1 MSRKE
6 NKTLIGAFVVGAIA
20 ILVIALLALGSGKFF
35 RESRSYVL
43 FFEGSVKGL
52 NVGSPVTFRGVKIG
66 EVTGISVT
74 IDQKNHALYIPVI
87 IRLEANRIEGAERL
101 KTDAKAMERAVG
113 MGLRAQLQLQN
124 FVTGQLMVA
133 LDFFPEKTPYY
144 VGTNKTYT
152 EIPTVPTKFQELQ
165 QSVANLPFREIV
177 DNLNSA
183 VQGLDRLVSSINAK
197 QTAQTLESAI
207 RDVQT
212 LVRHVDS
219 RIDPLF
225 ESLAKTSSATEAT
238 MRESKETV
246 VVLRKD
252 IRELVASTK
261 TTLESAQAILKQ
273 SEQTLSTYSEDSPL
287 VVEMNKTLRELGAT
301 SRSLHNLSDY
311 LERHPESL
319 VRGKT
324 LQKGY

>member
-87 IRLEANRIEGAERL
+87 IRLESNRIEGAERL

-113 MGLRAQLQLQN
+113 MGLRGQLQLQN

-165 QSVANLPFREIV
+165 QSVANLPLREIV

-183 VQGLDRLVSSINAK
+183 VQGLDRLISSINAK
-197 QTAQTLESAI
+197 KTAQTLESTI

-212 LVRHVDS
+212 LVQHVDS

-225 ESLAKTSSATEAT
+225 ENLARTSRATEAT
-238 MRESKETV
+238 LMESRETA

-287 VVEMNKTLRELGAT
+287 VVEMNRTLRELGAT